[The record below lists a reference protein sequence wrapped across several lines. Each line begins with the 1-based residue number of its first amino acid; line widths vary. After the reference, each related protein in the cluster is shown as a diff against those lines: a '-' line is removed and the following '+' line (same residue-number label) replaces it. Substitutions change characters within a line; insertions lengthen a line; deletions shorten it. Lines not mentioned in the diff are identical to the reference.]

1 MAEKETSKP
10 QHPKA
15 LDISGPYNLQE
26 IILVKQENKE
36 KMLLGFF
43 CPWKRGRRSLD
54 QIEKADR
61 EVKNESCMVC
71 SFCLKAG

>member
-1 MAEKETSKP
+1 MVQTAIRTHSWQKKKP

-43 CPWKRGRRSLD
+43 ALGREEEGHLIRL
-54 QIEKADR
+54 QRLIER
-61 EVKNESCMVC
+61 
-71 SFCLKAG
+71 